1 MMNNMRSRECECM
14 LKQLMAYDFV
24 QLELNLYLDT
34 HPHDQKA
41 LREFHRINKRAI
53 ELREKYEAEF
63 GPITTSSVNCET
75 EWTWI
80 NSPWPWEN

>member
-1 MMNNMRSRECECM
+1 MHSKQCEYM

-41 LREFHRINKRAI
+41 LKEFQRIRKIAE
-53 ELREKYEAEF
+53 ELRKKYEAEF
-63 GPITTSSVNCET
+63 GPITASAIDCEN